1 MEENSYTDAAVKRR
15 ERREAV
21 IKRKR
26 RRATAALFVFLG
38 IFILSFIKLSVYF
51 WESKVH
57 ENAFKTLEQIV
68 TEKRVQAET
77 GFSNAELQAN
87 GLNRQVLPD
96 YEELYEQNRD
106 LWGWIK
112 IDETSISYPVMHT
125 PMDSEKYLR
134 KDFDGNYSQ
143 MGVPFLDGSCYEQC
157 GNYIVYGHNM
167 KNGKMFAPIVSYKD
181 KSFYEAHPAISFDT
195 LYEHNSYSV
204 IAAFYSKAYYK
215 EDTNVFRYYQ
225 YTDLTDQKTF
235 DEYIEQVK
243 AAAIYETDTDVNYG
257 DQLLTLS
264 TCSYH
269 SDNGRFV
276 VVAKKN

>member
-1 MEENSYTDAAVKRR
+1 MDENNYADASVKRR
-15 ERREAV
+15 ERRAAF

-26 RRATAALFVFLG
+26 RRATVVLFIFLG
-38 IFILSFIKLSVYF
+38 IFIISLAKLTVYF
-51 WESKVH
+51 LENKMH
-57 ENAFKTLEQIV
+57 ENAFKALEQIV
-68 TEKRVQAET
+68 AEERAQAET
-77 GFSNAELQAN
+77 DISNTELQTSE
-87 GLNRQVLPD
+87 LNRQILPE
-96 YEELYEQNRD
+96 YAELYGQNQD

-112 IDETSISYPVMHT
+112 IDGTSLSYPVMHT
-125 PMDSEKYLR
+125 SEDSEKYLR
-134 KDFDGNYSQ
+134 MDFDGNYSQ
-143 MGVPFLDGSCYEQC
+143 MGVPFLDGNCYEQC

-181 KSFYEAHPAISFDT
+181 ESFYEEHPAISFDT

-215 EDTNVFRYYQ
+215 DDTDVFRYYQ
-225 YTDLTDQKTF
+225 YTDLTDLQTF

-243 AAAIYETDTDVNYG
+243 AAAIYETDADVNYG